1 MAGGGG
7 LKIASSF
14 AFKPFLIVIWGGMG
28 AAGSWAEGR
37 MVFLRCRPHLPS
49 IKLHRQMS
57 HAGVSNS
64 CRVSRAPSQS
74 QEHIPVGCSF
84 VRLRPACPRM
94 DARGSSWGPMCCSPW
109 TRGGGGQDLQPD
121 VCPWEAGVP
130 QRGGSVLS
138 RPALPRGKETNIKVD
153 RK

>member
-1 MAGGGG
+1 MVGGGG

-14 AFKPFLIVIWGGMG
+14 AFKPFLIVIWGAIG

-37 MVFLRCRPHLPS
+37 MVFLKCRPHLPS

-64 CRVSRAPSQS
+64 CLVSRAPSHS

-84 VRLRPACPRM
+84 VRLRPTCPRM
-94 DARGSSWGPMCCSPW
+94 GACGSSWGPTCCSPW
-109 TRGGGGQDLQPD
+109 TRGGGVRISSPMSAPGKLASTK
-121 VCPWEAGVP
+121 ESE
-130 QRGGSVLS
+130 RSVS
-138 RPALPRGKETNIKVD
+138 PRPAEREENQH
-153 RK
+153 